1 MTYKYVFCLYR
12 NFKCYIRRTV
22 WFQRHPHSLYQ
33 IRWMAYVVSSYNL
46 HSNYFWFYLGIV
58 LENSCN
64 WKPSGPQLMMFT
76 AQPCALGN
84 ACFHLVKFFP
94 RTEKTATWLA
104 GDNHSRHHHPITFV
118 FSKIAREKKRLV
130 ENAFHP
136 ML

>member
-1 MTYKYVFCLYR
+1 MTYRYVFCLYR

-33 IRWMAYVVSSYNL
+33 IRWMAFLVSSYNRQ
-46 HSNYFWFYLGIV
+46 SNYFWFYLGIV

-64 WKPSGPQLMMFT
+64 WKPSSIEHVY
-76 AQPCALGN
+76 CATMWSRVTPV
-84 ACFHLVKFFP
+84 FHLVKFFP